1 MRQALCPSPG
11 LLALIDE
18 ATASGELQKTLDDGK
33 RKRVTQSV
41 TLRELLKDWILG

>member
-1 MRQALCPSPG
+1 
-11 LLALIDE
+11 
-18 ATASGELQKTLDDGK
+18 LDDGK